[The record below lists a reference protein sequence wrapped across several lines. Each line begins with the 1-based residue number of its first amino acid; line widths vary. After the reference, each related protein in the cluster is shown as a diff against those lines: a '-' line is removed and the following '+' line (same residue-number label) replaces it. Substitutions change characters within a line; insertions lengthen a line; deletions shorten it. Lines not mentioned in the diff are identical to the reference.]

1 MFSLLVFGW
10 SVFFS
15 FTHFTGFCVH
25 IAHLYFILQA
35 DQDGNGTIDFAEFIA
50 MMPAQDKDD
59 DAEQEM
65 LEAFQ
70 VFDTDGNGSITADEL
85 KSIFNNLGEK
95 LTDEEIDD
103 MIKEADIDGDGEINY
118 EEFVR
123 MMFK

>member
-1 MFSLLVFGW
+1 
-10 SVFFS
+10 
-15 FTHFTGFCVH
+15 
-25 IAHLYFILQA
+25 
-35 DQDGNGTIDFAEFIA
+35 

-95 LTDEEIDD
+95 LTDEEIDEYVNITTSKD
-103 MIKEADIDGDGEINY
+103 CTC
-118 EEFVR
+118 
-123 MMFK
+123 